1 MEQEYVNFLGNIGKK
16 IFENL
21 KSSYEKYK
29 QQGGILN
36 YQEWLRTRSEADKK
50 EPPPPA
56 DSSKDEIDLYK
67 IRFEAALKESITK
80 AEQIK
85 RGTPAPSP
93 ATATAPSPAPAA
105 TAPAPAMPSNP
116 NIQIGAL
123 SLDLDKKNKTK
134 KILIW
139 SGVGVAAI
147 VFSIL
152 LIKRFKKPQV

>member
-1 MEQEYVNFLGNIGKK
+1 MEQEYVNFFGNIGKK

-56 DSSKDEIDLYK
+56 NSSKDEIDLYK

-85 RGTPAPSP
+85 RGTPAP
-93 ATATAPSPAPAA
+93 APAPAA

-116 NIQIGAL
+116 NVQIGV
-123 SLDLDKKNKTK
+123 DEKKNKTK

-152 LIKRFKKPQV
+152 LIKRFKKS

>member
-1 MEQEYVNFLGNIGKK
+1 MEQIFLTKRHW
-16 IFENL
+16 
-21 KSSYEKYK
+21 KYK

-36 YQEWLRTRSEADKK
+36 YEEWLKARSEADKK

-105 TAPAPAMPSNP
+105 TAAMPSNP
-116 NIQIGAL
+116 NVQIGV
-123 SLDLDKKNKTK
+123 DEKKNKTK

-152 LIKRFKKPQV
+152 LIKIFKKS

>member
-1 MEQEYVNFLGNIGKK
+1 MEQEYVNFFGKKK

-21 KSSYEKYK
+21 KSYK

-36 YQEWLRTRSEADKK
+36 DEEWLKARSEADKK

-85 RGTPAPSP
+85 RGTPAPAPAPSP
-93 ATATAPSPAPAA
+93 ATATA
-105 TAPAPAMPSNP
+105 TMPSNP

-147 VFSIL
+147 VFTIIL
-152 LIKRFKKPQV
+152 FKTLRKKPQV

>member
-1 MEQEYVNFLGNIGKK
+1 MEQEYVNFFGNIGKK
-16 IFENL
+16 ISENL

-36 YQEWLRTRSEADKK
+36 YQEWQRTRSEADKK

-93 ATATAPSPAPAA
+93 ATATA
-105 TAPAPAMPSNP
+105 TMPSNP

-147 VFSIL
+147 VFTIIL
-152 LIKRFKKPQV
+152 FKTLRKKPQV